1 MKDRNGEFKYV
12 RPDESAI
19 AGFDT
24 YVDEEESVFDRIK
37 GNMFLIADIVIYGG
51 EKEIKAMKL

>member
-12 RPDESAI
+12 RPGESAI

-37 GNMFLIADIVIYGG
+37 GNMFLIAGIVIYGG